1 MKEPILLVLLVLEV
15 AVERVVG
22 SWRDRH
28 PQTRQD
34 RYSFRMQCHSC
45 MSPYLEDQFMYI
57 SHLYRKPLAFSE
69 KCDHNNFDD
78 RYVRTKNCSDL
89 CITLRMNDR
98 VGGRRRY
105 GYMRGC
111 MSDILHYN
119 HSVVRTHSSCYLV
132 RLRDLFVS
140 SDRYGFDTS
149 DTVQLCTCFDNLC
162 NAAASLQWRSL
173 LWLGVVYAILQR
185 ILWPDGLLGIPPL
198 L

>member
-1 MKEPILLVLLVLEV
+1 MIVKAFMATDILQLMGYIV
-15 AVERVVG
+15 ANV
-22 SWRDRH
+22 SDISN
-28 PQTRQD
+28 PA
-34 RYSFRMQCHSC
+34 FRMQCHSC

-57 SHLYRKPLAFSE
+57 SHLYKKPLAFTE

-149 DTVQLCTCFDNLC
+149 DTVQLCTCFDGLC
-162 NAAASLQWRSL
+162 NSAGRISFDWSL
-173 LWLGVVYAILQR
+173 LLSLSLVLLVLQR
-185 ILWPDGLLGIPPL
+185 ILGPESVPPL